1 MTGLLGAVENVI
13 PPIPADTVIAFV
25 AFLSQ
30 GGELSALNIFLVAW
44 GANVTSASIV
54 YAVARKYGR
63 PLFSGKIGRRMLKP
77 HHFARLEVLYREH
90 GTWGI
95 FASRFIP
102 GVRAVISPF
111 AGIAGLGPAHALG
124 PVIIG
129 SGIWYAGLVYVA
141 AKVAQEFDT
150 MLLVVQGF
158 NSWVLAVFAIVAV
171 SGIVAWRFKR
181 DNSSD

>member
-13 PPIPADTVIAFV
+13 PPIPADTVIALV

-44 GANVTSASIV
+44 SANVISASIV

-63 PLFSGKIGRRMLKP
+63 PLFSGRIGRRLLKP
-77 HHFARLEVLYREH
+77 HHFTRLEVLYREH

-111 AGIAGLGPAHALG
+111 AGIAGLGPARALG
-124 PVIIG
+124 PVIVG
-129 SGIWYAGLVYVA
+129 SGIWYAGLVYAA

-150 MLLVVQGF
+150 ILLVVRRV
-158 NSWVLAVFAIVAV
+158 NSWALVILAIAAV
-171 SGIVAWRFKR
+171 SGIVAWQFKR
-181 DNSSD
+181 GKSSD

>member
-13 PPIPADTVIAFV
+13 PPIPADTVIALV

-44 GANVTSASIV
+44 SANVVSASIV

-63 PLFSGKIGRRMLKP
+63 PLFSGRIGRRLLKP
-77 HHFARLEVLYREH
+77 HHFTRLEVLYREH

-111 AGIAGLGPAHALG
+111 AGIAGLGPAI
-124 PVIIG
+124 VG
-129 SGIWYAGLVYVA
+129 SGIWYAGLVYAA
-141 AKVAQEFDT
+141 AKVAQEFDPI
-150 MLLVVQGF
+150 LLVVRRV
-158 NSWVLAVFAIVAV
+158 NSWALVILAIAAV
-171 SGIVAWRFKR
+171 SGIVAWQFKR
-181 DNSSD
+181 GKSSD